1 MVNGIS
7 AIAFPE
13 LTAVPH
19 PIMHTPATLG
29 IADFACGLIAMLRHQ
44 AAIFVATVVQAF
56 VAKAGDPCALVELFV
71 HDPAVVVVIEG
82 MATHA
87 KLVATVLPLSHR
99 LGNISQSCTPS
110 WKTQRSIFAST
121 IAF

>member
-1 MVNGIS
+1 MNG
-7 AIAFPE
+7 
-13 LTAVPH
+13 H
-19 PIMHTPATLG
+19 HTT
-29 IADFACGLIAMLRHQ
+29 
-44 AAIFVATVVQAF
+44 IFVRPVVQALIAENADTCTLG
-56 VAKAGDPCALVELFV
+56 VLFV
-71 HDPAVVVVIEG
+71 HDPRVVVVIEG